1 MALAGWKVRARKR
14 DLRLLAGALAASVF
28 LHLAFA
34 LGFPQW
40 VAREHMRIVP
50 GAIRARLTAPDAPPA
65 PVPRAE
71 PARDGTAAREPPP
84 QRSAVR
90 APPSA
95 RPEPS
100 EAVVTAAAGVAPPA
114 ATPPAP
120 PLAAPGAEPA
130 PASAAEPAP
139 PAVAPPAERCA
150 AAIERERAAA
160 AGFSAAEEANTLAQ
174 YRIALMEAARAFR
187 RYPRLARENNWQGRV
202 TVRVAIAP
210 GGALAAVAVASS
222 SGYPVLDQQAL
233 DMLRSAQART
243 PVPPALRGRE
253 FSVEIPVIFDLREE

>member
-1 MALAGWKVRARKR
+1 MAALAGWRVRARKR
-14 DLRLLAGALAASVF
+14 DLRLLVGALAASVV
-28 LHLAFA
+28 LHVAFA

-50 GAIRARLTAPDAPPA
+50 GAIRARLAAPEAPPA
-65 PVPRAE
+65 QVPRAE

-90 APPSA
+90 GPPSA
-95 RPEPS
+95 RTES
-100 EAVVTAAAGVAPPA
+100 SDASASAAAGLPPPA
-114 ATPPAP
+114 ATPA
-120 PLAAPGAEPA
+120 AAPGAEPA

-139 PAVAPPAERCA
+139 PAVAPPAERA